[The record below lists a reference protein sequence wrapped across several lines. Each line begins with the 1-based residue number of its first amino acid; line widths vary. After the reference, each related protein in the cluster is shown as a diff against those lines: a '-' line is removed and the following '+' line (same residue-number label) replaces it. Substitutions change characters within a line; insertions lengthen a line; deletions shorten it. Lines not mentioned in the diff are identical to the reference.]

1 MPNRERARGHRTAG
15 LYDSP
20 KIEALGRA
28 SESALYWLW
37 SQDFCKME
45 QPDDTST
52 HEPDKAAV
60 DASPPG
66 SLTISADSSARV
78 QSSAFGEAL
87 SQLLQ
92 RFQNEDAIV
101 LTPLRLV
108 VLTAELGN
116 VVSRW
121 QRALGLPE
129 AGISQ
134 QPEGT
139 AVAKTMSW
147 GRDAESARSLIIMAD
162 YMAAGVVASNSIAIS
177 TLVHELGHVHD
188 DFARGVVL
196 GFRELQIPAASADWP
211 RVCAF
216 VAEIAWSEYAAE
228 SLAASQ
234 MTREDLRTFL
244 LNDPLHLAGVDE
256 RLRQA
261 VWSYKCRQRDLAS
274 LWNNSVT
281 ELSDIFANLGRAIA
295 RLPFADNYEE
305 ALARLVEPDAEA
317 ARWKPVIERLIQELE
332 SLGSTGYAAW
342 GAAPFSGIQEA
353 IAEGFQ
359 AVGLFPTHDGS
370 RLHVRVV

>member
-1 MPNRERARGHRTAG
+1 
-15 LYDSP
+15 
-20 KIEALGRA
+20 
-28 SESALYWLW
+28 
-37 SQDFCKME
+37 ME
-45 QPDDTST
+45 QPDETST

-60 DASPPG
+60 DASLPG
-66 SLTISADSSARV
+66 SLTISADSSARI

-87 SQLLQ
+87 SPLLQ

-101 LTPLRLV
+101 ITPLRLV

-147 GRDAESARSLIIMAD
+147 GKDAESARSVIIMAD
-162 YMAAGVVASNSIAIS
+162 YMAVGVVANNSIAI
-177 TLVHELGHVHD
+177 TTVIHELGHVQD
-188 DFARGVVL
+188 DFLRGVAL
-196 GFRELQIPAASADWP
+196 GFRELQTPPASADWP
-211 RVCAF
+211 RVLAL
-216 VAEIAWSEYAAE
+216 VAEITWSEYAAE

-244 LNDPLHLAGVDE
+244 LNDPLHLTGVDA

-261 VWSYKCRQRDLAS
+261 VSSYKYRQLSLGS
-274 LWNNSVT
+274 LWNSSVT

-305 ALARLVEPDAEA
+305 AHTRLVCPNTEA

-342 GAAPFSGIQEA
+342 GATPFSGIKKPSWKD
-353 IAEGFQ
+353 F
-359 AVGLFPTHDGS
+359 
-370 RLHVRVV
+370 RLSAFSLLMTAASSM